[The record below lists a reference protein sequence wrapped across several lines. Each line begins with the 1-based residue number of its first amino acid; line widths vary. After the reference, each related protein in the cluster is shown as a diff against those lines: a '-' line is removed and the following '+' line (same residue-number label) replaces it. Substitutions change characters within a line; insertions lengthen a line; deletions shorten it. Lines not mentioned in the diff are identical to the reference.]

1 MWIEYG
7 CNNVGIDACWV
18 RAQAVQYLLPETAPR
33 EISAD
38 VAAFPKWPE
47 ARAMPLPA
55 QPKRPILTVA
65 QAMQRPGERVIV
77 QIKPTNFG
85 TLAPDGHVQLVG
97 MSDGNQ
103 LAVVLLKSGLA
114 QFPAQDAQA
123 LFNHY
128 RGKQLRVRGIVD
140 QITVNSQVSKWII
153 EVASPDQIDVWPFKK
168 LTK

>member
-1 MWIEYG
+1 MAASKNGNRHRSNLPRMIHAG
-7 CNNVGIDACWV
+7 
-18 RAQAVQYLLPETAPR
+18 LPE
-33 EISAD
+33 
-38 VAAFPKWPE
+38 
-47 ARAMPLPA
+47 
-55 QPKRPILTVA
+55 
-65 QAMQRPGERVIV
+65 
-77 QIKPTNFG
+77 
-85 TLAPDGHVQLVG
+85 GHG

-168 LTK
+168 LAK